1 MEAPLSDENTPYEHI
16 RVEQDGAI
24 TRLTLNR
31 PEARNAMSTEMG
43 REIRAAV
50 DAINADPSTRV
61 VVVRGAGKAFSGG
74 GDLKS
79 LEEEAAAATEGRAR
93 GPGLGGGRTFY
104 SLFLSVRDL
113 QVPSIAAINGHAIGA
128 GLCFALGCDL
138 RVIHERAKVGMTFVK
153 VGIHP
158 GMAATWNL
166 PRLIGPARAAELLFS
181 GRLLDA
187 EEAVAWGI
195 ASRSAGDDDFDQ
207 VVDGLA
213 SEIAGSA
220 PVAVRLVKQTL
231 RGTFD
236 RDLDAALALESD
248 QQAATFRT
256 HDALEG
262 IRAIRD
268 KRAPEFTG
276 S

>member
-1 MEAPLSDENTPYEHI
+1 MSEQATYEHI
-16 RVEQDGAI
+16 VLEQDGPIA
-24 TRLTLNR
+24 RLTLDR
-31 PEARNAMSTEMG
+31 PDARNAMSTEMG

-50 DAINADPSTRV
+50 DAINRDDAARV

-74 GDLKS
+74 GDLQS

-113 QVPSIAAINGHAIGA
+113 RVPSIAAINGHAIGA

-138 RVIHERAKVGMTFVK
+138 RIIHEKAKVGMTFVK

-166 PRLIGPARAAELLFS
+166 PRLIGPARAAELLYS

-187 EEAVAWGI
+187 AEAVSWGI
-195 ASRSAGDDDFDQ
+195 ASRSAGDDFDQ
-207 VVDGLA
+207 VVDELA
-213 SEIAGSA
+213 GQIASCA

-236 RDLDAALALESD
+236 RDIDAALALEAD

-262 IRAIRD
+262 IRAIRE
-268 KRAPEFTG
+268 KRSPQFSG
-276 S
+276 R

>member
-1 MEAPLSDENTPYEHI
+1 MSYENI
-16 RVEQDGAI
+16 KLDRDGAI
-24 TRLTLNR
+24 ARLTLDR
-31 PEARNAMSTEMG
+31 PDARNAMSTEMG
-43 REIRAAV
+43 REVRAAV
-50 DAINADPSTRV
+50 EEINGDGASRV
-61 VVVRGAGKAFSGG
+61 VVVRGAGKAFSAG
-74 GDLKS
+74 GDLQS
-79 LEEEAAAATEGRAR
+79 LEEEAAAATEGRPR
-93 GPGLGGGRTFY
+93 GPGLGGGRNFY
-104 SLFLSVRDL
+104 SLFLSIRDL
-113 QVPSIAAINGHAIGA
+113 RVPSIAAINGHAIGA

-138 RVIHERAKVGMTFVK
+138 RIIHQRAKVGMTFVK

-187 EEAVAWGI
+187 QEAVAWGL
-195 ASRSAGDDDFDQ
+195 ASRAAGDDFDA
-207 VVDGLA
+207 VVEGLA
-213 SEIAGSA
+213 AEIAGCA

-231 RGTFD
+231 RGTFE
-236 RDLDAALALESD
+236 RDLDAALALEAD

-256 HDALEG
+256 RDAMEG
-262 IRAIRD
+262 IRAIRE

>member
-1 MEAPLSDENTPYEHI
+1 VSYENI
-16 RVEQDGAI
+16 RLERDGAI
-24 TRLTLNR
+24 ARLTLNR
-31 PEARNAMSTEMG
+31 PDARNAMSTEMG
-43 REIRAAV
+43 REVRAAV
-50 DAINADPSTRV
+50 EEINASGASRV
-61 VVVRGAGKAFSGG
+61 VVVRGAGNAFSAG
-74 GDLKS
+74 GDLQS

-93 GPGLGGGRTFY
+93 GPGLGGGRNFY
-104 SLFLSVRDL
+104 SLFLSIRDL

-138 RVIHERAKVGMTFVK
+138 RIVHRRAKVGMTFVK

-166 PRLIGPARAAELLFS
+166 PRLIGPSRSAELLFS

-195 ASRSAGDDDFDQ
+195 ASRAAGDDDFDA

-213 SEIAGSA
+213 AEIAGCA

-236 RDLDAALALESD
+236 RDIDAALALEAD

-256 HDALEG
+256 RDAMEG
-262 IRAIRD
+262 IRAIRE

>member
-1 MEAPLSDENTPYEHI
+1 MNDEQTGYQNIILQH
-16 RVEQDGAI
+16 DGPIA
-24 TRLTLNR
+24 RLTLDR
-31 PEARNAMSTEMG
+31 PDARNAMSSEMG
-43 REIRAAV
+43 REIRDAV
-50 DAINADPSTRV
+50 GRINGEESTRV
-61 VVVRGAGKAFSGG
+61 VVVRGAGRAFSGG
-74 GDLKS
+74 GDLQS

-113 QVPSIAAINGHAIGA
+113 RVPSIAAINGHAIGA

-138 RVIHERAKVGMTFVK
+138 RVIHEQAKVGMTFVK

-166 PRLIGPARAAELLFS
+166 PRLIGPARAAELLYT

-187 EEAVAWGI
+187 GEAVAWGI
-195 ASRSAGDDDFDQ
+195 ASRAAGADFDQ
-207 VVDGLA
+207 VVDDLA
-213 SEIAGSA
+213 GQIAGCA

-236 RDLDAALALESD
+236 RDVDAALALEAD

-262 IRAIRD
+262 IRAIRE
-268 KRAPEFTG
+268 KRPPEFSG
-276 S
+276 A